1 MRARKETRIL
11 SPEEIPLQISVLRGR
26 FQRMIDR
33 ITMILR
39 LQVKN
44 NVKYARLHGKKYQK
58 ILSMKSQTGYK
69 FKLQVSK
76 LKSSSKFHFSN
87 NF

>member
-1 MRARKETRIL
+1 M
-11 SPEEIPLQISVLRGR
+11 QGY
-26 FQRMIDR
+26 M
-33 ITMILR
+33 
-39 LQVKN
+39 
-44 NVKYARLHGKKYQK
+44 GKKYQK

-76 LKSSSKFHFSN
+76 LKCNGKFYFSN